1 MQAFRPVGFPET
13 AIQLAT
19 TPGDVLYTQGAGSS
33 GLILDLSFKNT
44 TTVDATVTAYL
55 VRSGG
60 AIGVTHELMFAAP
73 VPKRATCPSGVPAT
87 PFIGKVLNA
96 GDFIQCF
103 ASAGATITPMGSVQ
117 PYA

>member
-1 MQAFRPVGFPET
+1 MQAFAPIGFPTT

-19 TPGDVLYTQGAGSS
+19 TPGDVLYTQGGGS
-33 GLILDLSFKNT
+33 GMIVDMSFKNT
-44 TTVDATVTAYL
+44 TTSDATVTAYL

-60 AIGVTHELMFAAP
+60 SIGVTYELMFAAS
-73 VPKRATCPSGVPAT
+73 VPKRATAPNGVPAT

-96 GDFIQCF
+96 GDFIQVF